1 MRDLKS
7 ILLYTIGG
15 KMKIVFVTN
24 FYNHHQSHLAEA
36 FYNLIGDDYSFIET
50 SPISEDR
57 LKLGWGREE
66 KPSFVKQMYVRE
78 SVSECQLLI
87 DGADVV
93 IHGSAPYELL
103 KTRLKDGKLTFKYSE
118 RKYKDGCP
126 VIKLPRHFLIN
137 NKKYRRYKNFYIL
150 CASAYTSADY
160 AKTLTFKNKAYKW
173 GYFTE
178 VKEYDDFNALVEA
191 KRPASILWVARLIEL
206 KHPEAALQV
215 ARRLKADGYNFEL
228 NIIGIGGLEN
238 AIRSFIEETQLDDCV
253 HLLGSMT
260 PDKVREHMEQSE
272 IFLFNSDRREGWGAV
287 LNESM
292 NSGCAVVASHAIGSV
307 PFLLKDGENG
317 FIYKDGNIDD
327 LYSKVKYLL
336 DNPEKRKNMAKNAYL
351 TMKNEWNAENAAK
364 KFIEQVE
371 VLMSGEK
378 ISFIHKDGVCS
389 KSEIL
394 SDNWIYKK

>member
-1 MRDLKS
+1 
-7 ILLYTIGG
+7 
-15 KMKIVFVTN
+15 MKIVFVTN
-24 FYNHHQSHLAEA
+24 YYNHHQSHLANA
-36 FYNLIGDDYSFIET
+36 FYKLVGDDYSFIET
-50 SPISEDR
+50 SSIGVER
-57 LKLGWGREE
+57 IKLGWGGEE
-66 KPSFVKQMYVRE
+66 RPSYVKQMNVKE
-78 SVSECQLLI
+78 NAAECQAII
-87 DGADVV
+87 DDADVV
-93 IHGSAPYELL
+93 IHGSAPYKLL
-103 KTRLKDGKLTFKYSE
+103 ENRLKKGKLTFKYSE
-118 RKYKDGCP
+118 RKYKEGCP
-126 VIKLPRHFLIN
+126 ILKLPKHFLIN
-137 NKKYRRYKNFYIL
+137 SKKYRRYKNFYIL

-178 VKEYDDFNALVEA
+178 VKEYGDFDTLVEA
-191 KRPASILWVARLIEL
+191 KRPASILWVSRLIEL
-206 KHPEAALQV
+206 KHPEAALKV
-215 ARRLKADGYNFEL
+215 ARRLKEDGYDFEL
-228 NIIGIGGLEN
+228 NLIGIGPLDNAVKSYIDTAGLNEN
-238 AIRSFIEETQLDDCV
+238 V
-253 HLLGSMT
+253 HMLGSMT
-260 PDKVREHMEQSE
+260 PDMVREHMEQSE

-317 FIYKDGNIDD
+317 FIYKDGDIDD

-336 DNPEKRKNMAKNAYL
+336 DNADERKNIAKNAYL

-371 VLMSGEK
+371 VLMSGEE

-394 SDNWIYKK
+394 SDNWIYKTKKKKD

>member
-1 MRDLKS
+1 
-7 ILLYTIGG
+7 
-15 KMKIVFVTN
+15 MKIVFVTN
-24 FYNHHQSHLAEA
+24 YYNHHQSHLAEA
-36 FYNLIGDDYSFIET
+36 FYNLVGDDYSFIET
-50 SPISEDR
+50 SSIGVER
-57 LKLGWGREE
+57 IKLGWGGEE
-66 KPSFVKQMYVRE
+66 RPSYVKQMNVKE
-78 SVSECQLLI
+78 NVAECQALI
-87 DGADVV
+87 DDADVV
-93 IHGSAPYELL
+93 IHGSAPYKLL
-103 KTRLKDGKLTFKYSE
+103 EPRLKKGKLTFKYSE
-118 RKYKDGCP
+118 RKYKEGCP
-126 VIKLPRHFLIN
+126 ILKLPKHFLIN
-137 NKKYRRYKNFYIL
+137 SKKYRRYKNFYIL

-178 VKEYDDFNALVEA
+178 VKEYGDFDTLVEA
-191 KRPASILWVARLIEL
+191 KRPASILWVSRLIEL

-215 ARRLKADGYNFEL
+215 ARRLKADGYDFEL
-228 NIIGIGGLEN
+228 NIIGIGPLDNAVKSYIDTAELNEN
-238 AIRSFIEETQLDDCV
+238 V
-253 HLLGSMT
+253 HMLGSMT
-260 PDKVREHMEQSE
+260 PDMVREHMEQSE

-317 FIYKDGNIDD
+317 FIYKDGDIDD

-336 DNPEKRKNMAKNAYL
+336 DNPDERKNIAQNAYL

-371 VLMSGEK
+371 VLMSGEE

-394 SDNWIYKK
+394 SDNWIYKTNKKKD

>member
-1 MRDLKS
+1 
-7 ILLYTIGG
+7 
-15 KMKIVFVTN
+15 MKIVFVSN
-24 FYNHHQSHLAEA
+24 FFNHHQQTLAEA
-36 FYNLIGDDYSFIET
+36 FYKLLGDGYTFIET
-50 SPISEDR
+50 TLMGEER
-57 LKLGWGREE
+57 VKLGWGGMQ
-66 KPSFVKQMYVRE
+66 KPCYVRQMYIKE
-78 SVSECQLLI
+78 QTAECQELI
-87 DGADVV
+87 NDADVV
-93 IHGSAPYELL
+93 IHGSAPLWIIR
-103 KTRLKDGKLTFKYSE
+103 KRLKDGKITFRYSE
-118 RKYKDGCP
+118 RRYKEKCP
-126 VIKLPRHFLIN
+126 FYMLPRYFLSDFKNYI
-137 NKKYRRYKNFYIL
+137 RYKKFYIL

-260 PDKVREHMEQSE
+260 PDMVREHMEQSE

>member
-1 MRDLKS
+1 
-7 ILLYTIGG
+7 
-15 KMKIVFVTN
+15 MKIVFVTN
-24 FYNHHQSHLAEA
+24 YYNHHQSHLAKA
-36 FYNLIGDDYSFIET
+36 FYNLVGDDYSFVET
-50 SPISEDR
+50 SSIGVER
-57 LKLGWGREE
+57 IKLGWGGEE
-66 KPSFVKQMYVRE
+66 RPSYVKQMNVKE
-78 SVSECQLLI
+78 NAAECQAII
-87 DGADVV
+87 DDADVV
-93 IHGSAPYELL
+93 IHGSAPYKLL
-103 KTRLKDGKLTFKYSE
+103 ENRLKKGKLTFKYSE
-118 RKYKDGCP
+118 RKYKEGCP
-126 VIKLPRHFLIN
+126 ILKLPNHFLIN

-178 VKEYDDFNALVEA
+178 VKEYGDFDTLVEA
-191 KRPASILWVARLIEL
+191 KRPASILWVSRLIEL

-215 ARRLKADGYNFEL
+215 ARRLKAEGYDFEL
-228 NIIGIGGLEN
+228 NIIGIGPLDNAVKSYIDMAELNEN
-238 AIRSFIEETQLDDCV
+238 V
-253 HLLGSMT
+253 HMLGSMT
-260 PDKVREHMEQSE
+260 PDMVREHMEQSE

-317 FIYKDGNIDD
+317 FIYKDGDIDD

-336 DNPEKRKNMAKNAYL
+336 DNADERKNIAKNAYL

-371 VLMSGEK
+371 VLMSGEE

-394 SDNWIYKK
+394 SDNWIYKTKKKKD

>member
-1 MRDLKS
+1 
-7 ILLYTIGG
+7 
-15 KMKIVFVTN
+15 MKIVFVTN
-24 FYNHHQSHLAEA
+24 YYNHHQSHLAEA
-36 FYNLIGDDYSFIET
+36 FYNLVGDGYTFIET
-50 SPISEDR
+50 AHMEEERI
-57 LKLGWGREE
+57 KLGWGGIQ
-66 KPSFVKQMYVRE
+66 KPCYVKQMYIKE
-78 SVSECQLLI
+78 QAAECQKLI
-87 DGADVV
+87 NNADVV
-93 IHGSAPYELL
+93 IHGSAPYKLLEL
-103 KTRLKDGKLTFKYSE
+103 RLKKGKLTFKYSE
-118 RKYKDGCP
+118 RKYKEGCP
-126 VIKLPRHFLIN
+126 ILKLPKHFLIN

-178 VKEYDDFNALVEA
+178 VKEYGDFDTLVEA
-191 KRPASILWVARLIEL
+191 KRPASILWVSRLIEL

-215 ARRLKADGYNFEL
+215 ARRLKAEGYDFEL
-228 NIIGIGGLEN
+228 NIIGIGPLDNAVKSYIDTAELNEN
-238 AIRSFIEETQLDDCV
+238 V
-253 HLLGSMT
+253 HMLGSMT
-260 PDKVREHMEQSE
+260 PDMVREHMEQSE

-317 FIYKDGNIDD
+317 FIYKDGDIDD
-327 LYSKVKYLL
+327 LYTKVKYLL
-336 DNPEKRKNMAKNAYL
+336 DNPDERKNIAKNAYL

-364 KFIEQVE
+364 KFVEQVE

-394 SDNWIYKK
+394 SDNWIYKTKKKKD